1 MSDPL
6 TAAAAAQD
14 VRNQKLLSS
23 TPYAGTHFE
32 SKVLPLTLDLASGD
46 FTAEHDT
53 ALAALESHLRKRQAI
68 AEPFTVADAV
78 AALVKFR
85 AAVHPNPAWR
95 STYRAGLDEFERR
108 VRS

>member
-1 MSDPL
+1 MPTTMSDPL

-53 ALAALESHLRKRQAI
+53 ALAALEKDAARIAIEALASLAKVNDIDHLGGGLELI
-68 AEPFTVADAV
+68 P
-78 AALVKFR
+78 ALLM
-85 AAVHPNPAWR
+85 
-95 STYRAGLDEFERR
+95 TL
-108 VRS
+108 